1 MTSYLLLM
9 YVIFASFKLIDDF
22 CFGNFLL
29 HTLLQERTIPI
40 IQMLIQR
47 Y

>member
-9 YVIFASFKLIDDF
+9 YVIFASFKLIDF